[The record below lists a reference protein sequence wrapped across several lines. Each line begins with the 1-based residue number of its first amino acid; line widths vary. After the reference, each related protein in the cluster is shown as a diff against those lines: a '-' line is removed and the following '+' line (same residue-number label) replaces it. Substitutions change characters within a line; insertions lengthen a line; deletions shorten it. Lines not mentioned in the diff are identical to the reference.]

1 MLELKDISLRL
12 GDKQVLRGCGLRLDD
27 GERIALM
34 GPSGCGKTTLLRVAL
49 SLQKPDAGEV
59 SCSWNRIG
67 VVFQE
72 PRLLGWCTA
81 EENVNLV
88 LSDKA
93 ETLPEAARW
102 LDRLEL
108 GEARGLYPAELS
120 GGMQQRLSIARA
132 LALRPELLVLDEP
145 FKAMDEALA
154 GRVGQLVN
162 CQSIAND
169 IGVSMPTIKNWI
181 SILEACFII
190 TVLPCYYR
198 NFGKRFVKAPKIYF
212 TDVGLLTH
220 LLGIREQGETDA

>member
-1 MLELKDISLRL
+1 MLELKNVSLRL
-12 GDKQVLRGCGLRLDD
+12 GDKQVLRDCDLRLAD
-27 GERIALM
+27 GGRIALM

-93 ETLPEAARW
+93 ETLPEAALW

-108 GEARGLYPAELS
+108 SEARGLYPAELS
-120 GGMQQRLSIARA
+120 GGMRQRLSIARA
-132 LALRPELLVLDEP
+132 LALRPELLILDEP
-145 FKAMDEALA
+145 FKAMDEALVA
-154 GRVGQLVN
+154 RVRQTVAQSLSDAALLLVTHSEEEARAFG
-162 CQSIAND
+162 CR
-169 IGVSMPTIKNWI
+169 
-181 SILEACFII
+181 ILRYED
-190 TVLPCYYR
+190 
-198 NFGKRFVKAPKIYF
+198 GRFV
-212 TDVGLLTH
+212 
-220 LLGIREQGETDA
+220 

>member
-1 MLELKDISLRL
+1 MLELKNVSLRL
-12 GDKQVLRGCGLRLDD
+12 GDKQVLRDCDLRLAD
-27 GERIALM
+27 GGRIALM

-59 SCSWNRIG
+59 SCSWNKIG

-93 ETLPEAARW
+93 ETLPEAALW

-108 GEARGLYPAELS
+108 SEARGLYPAELS
-120 GGMQQRLSIARA
+120 GGMRQRLSIARA
-132 LALRPELLVLDEP
+132 LALRPELLILDEP

-154 GRVGQLVN
+154 ARVRQTVAQALSDSALLLVTHSEEEARAFG
-162 CQSIAND
+162 CR
-169 IGVSMPTIKNWI
+169 
-181 SILEACFII
+181 ILRYED
-190 TVLPCYYR
+190 
-198 NFGKRFVKAPKIYF
+198 GRFV
-212 TDVGLLTH
+212 
-220 LLGIREQGETDA
+220 

>member
-93 ETLPEAARW
+93 ETLPEAALW

-108 GEARGLYPAELS
+108 SEARGLYPAELS

-154 GRVGQLVN
+154 GRVGQTVAQSLPGAALLLVTHSEEEARAFG
-162 CQSIAND
+162 CR
-169 IGVSMPTIKNWI
+169 
-181 SILEACFII
+181 ILRYE
-190 TVLPCYYR
+190 
-198 NFGKRFVKAPKIYF
+198 NGRFV
-212 TDVGLLTH
+212 
-220 LLGIREQGETDA
+220 

>member
-12 GDKQVLRGCGLRLDD
+12 GDKHPSVNAEPVQED

-88 LSDKA
+88 LSDKT

-154 GRVGQLVN
+154 GRVGQTVAQSLPGAALLLVTHSEEEARAFG
-162 CQSIAND
+162 CR
-169 IGVSMPTIKNWI
+169 
-181 SILEACFII
+181 ILRYED
-190 TVLPCYYR
+190 
-198 NFGKRFVKAPKIYF
+198 GRFV
-212 TDVGLLTH
+212 
-220 LLGIREQGETDA
+220 

>member
-1 MLELKDISLRL
+1 MLELKNVSLRL
-12 GDKQVLRGCGLRLDD
+12 GDKQVLRDCDLRLAD
-27 GERIALM
+27 GGRIALM

-49 SLQKPDAGEV
+49 SLQRPDAGEV

-93 ETLPEAARW
+93 ETLPEAALW

-108 GEARGLYPAELS
+108 SEARGLYPAELS
-120 GGMQQRLSIARA
+120 GGMRQRLSIARA

-145 FKAMDEALA
+145 FKAMDEALVA
-154 GRVGQLVN
+154 RVRQTVAQSLSDAALLLVTHSEEEARAFG
-162 CQSIAND
+162 CR
-169 IGVSMPTIKNWI
+169 
-181 SILEACFII
+181 ILRYED
-190 TVLPCYYR
+190 
-198 NFGKRFVKAPKIYF
+198 GRFV
-212 TDVGLLTH
+212 
-220 LLGIREQGETDA
+220 

>member
-49 SLQKPDAGEV
+49 SLQRPDAGEV

-93 ETLPEAARW
+93 ETLPEAALW

-108 GEARGLYPAELS
+108 SEARGLYPAELS
-120 GGMQQRLSIARA
+120 GGMRQRLSIARA
-132 LALRPELLVLDEP
+132 LALRPELLILDEP
-145 FKAMDEALA
+145 FKAMDEALVA
-154 GRVGQLVN
+154 RVRQTVAQSLSDAALLLVTHSEEEARAFG
-162 CQSIAND
+162 CR
-169 IGVSMPTIKNWI
+169 
-181 SILEACFII
+181 ILRYED
-190 TVLPCYYR
+190 
-198 NFGKRFVKAPKIYF
+198 GRFV
-212 TDVGLLTH
+212 
-220 LLGIREQGETDA
+220 

>member
-93 ETLPEAARW
+93 ETLPEAALW

-108 GEARGLYPAELS
+108 SEARGLYPAELS

-154 GRVGQLVN
+154 GRVGQTVAQSLSDAALLLVTHSEEEARAFG
-162 CQSIAND
+162 CR
-169 IGVSMPTIKNWI
+169 
-181 SILEACFII
+181 ILRYED
-190 TVLPCYYR
+190 
-198 NFGKRFVKAPKIYF
+198 GRFV
-212 TDVGLLTH
+212 
-220 LLGIREQGETDA
+220 